1 MFLILPWRDTES
13 VKPCLSKEKVNEWCG
28 ICIGWQGNQGQVETW
43 KSWEACEGGEGA
55 GAASCTMQRH
65 LSPSSRKFPLCWW
78 EPHGG
83 TSAAAALPLAFC
95 CWQIVWHQQ
104 TLLVSRITSL
114 LINSQEGP
122 ARLCPWWWWAWK
134 SPMCNTNA
142 ELGVTHWDFSCRGG
156 NCCVKS
162 DLGKGFEEE
171 SNF

>member
-55 GAASCTMQRH
+55 GAAGCTMQRH

-95 CWQIVWHQQ
+95 CC
-104 TLLVSRITSL
+104 
-114 LINSQEGP
+114 
-122 ARLCPWWWWAWK
+122 RLCGINKPSL
-134 SPMCNTNA
+134 SP
-142 ELGVTHWDFSCRGG
+142 ELLLFWLILRRDQHGFVLDDDEPEKAPCATQMLSWGLPTGISAVGG
-156 NCCVKS
+156 GTAV
-162 DLGKGFEEE
+162 
-171 SNF
+171 